1 MIPPNHL
8 TWLATNQAPAFIAEA
23 QCLIAMRHAGVT
35 APMLCVVN
43 ADGISG
49 YAIQRP
55 PATTVDGEYESC
67 NAADIVAAKLP

>member
-1 MIPPNHL
+1 MTPPSHL

-35 APMLCVVN
+35 VPMLCVVN

-55 PATTVDGEYESC
+55 PATTVEASMSR
-67 NAADIVAAKLP
+67 NAVDIVATKLP